1 MKNKKLSFS
10 LMPLLIGI
18 IMLFA
23 FMPDA
28 ILFISGKK
36 IDLNTAK
43 QSEFSGK
50 AAVEGEIFYPVEC
63 FAIYEETRTNYGIP
77 TGKTETYY
85 YLVANFNEDMLTKY
99 WEDDT
104 DFEEYYVVF
113 STTNKTLKSKLDGLI
128 SEWNIFFENG
138 ESLADLPNSIQI
150 DGKLAAQ
157 PSDDDYIK
165 YRDECC
171 DYWEIS
177 SADVAEKRIVDS
189 KITGLA
195 LVLTI
200 IGFALIALGAYLIFR
215 LIKGSRRPKDDD
227 FDSFDDTSDSSS
239 GSSDAYPLPSAP
251 VQQDMNDMG
260 SADELRQLRAKLN
273 TGEIT
278 QDEYDAKLRELL
290 K

>member
-1 MKNKKLSFS
+1 
-10 LMPLLIGI
+10 MPLLIGI

-28 ILFISGKK
+28 MLFISGKK

-50 AAVEGEIFYPVEC
+50 AAVEGEIFYPLEC

-85 YLVANFNEDMLTKY
+85 YLVANFDEDTLMKY
-99 WEDDT
+99 LEEDEDY
-104 DFEEYYVVF
+104 DEYYVVF
-113 STTNKTLKSKLDGLI
+113 STSNKTLKSKLDGLI
-128 SEWNIFFENG
+128 NEWNIIFENG
-138 ESLADLPNSIQI
+138 DYSNGLPDGIQI
-150 DGKLAAQ
+150 TGKLAAQ

-171 DYWEIS
+171 DYQGLS
-177 SADVAEKRIVDS
+177 LSDVADKRIVDG
-189 KITGLA
+189 KITSLA
-195 LVLTI
+195 LVLTL

-215 LIKGSRRPKDDD
+215 LIKGSRRPKDD
-227 FDSFDDTSDSSS
+227 FTSFDDTSDNST
-239 GSSDAYPLPSAP
+239 GSSDAYPLPSAQ

-260 SADELRQLRAKLN
+260 SADELKQLRAKLN